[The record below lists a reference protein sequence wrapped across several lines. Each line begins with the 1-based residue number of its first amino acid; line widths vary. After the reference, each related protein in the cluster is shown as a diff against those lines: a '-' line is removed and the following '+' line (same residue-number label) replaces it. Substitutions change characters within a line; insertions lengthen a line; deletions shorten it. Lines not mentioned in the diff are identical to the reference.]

1 MTLLGSSLRAALR
14 CRLRQ
19 KNTPSLREAHRPQET
34 NPIDSKVTDCLN
46 GGCGCGVQARE
57 TE

>member
-19 KNTPSLREAHRPQET
+19 KSTPSLQEALRSQET
-34 NPIDSKVTDCLN
+34 NPIDSKMTDCLN
-46 GGCGCGVQARE
+46 GGCRCGVQARE